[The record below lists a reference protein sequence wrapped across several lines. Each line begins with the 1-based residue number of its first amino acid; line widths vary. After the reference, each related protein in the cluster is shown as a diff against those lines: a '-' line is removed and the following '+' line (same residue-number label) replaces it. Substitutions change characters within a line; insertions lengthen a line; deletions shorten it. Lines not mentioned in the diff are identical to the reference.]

1 MTTTRNLNSLQG
13 NVVSSSTATD
23 LAVQGSGFFVV
34 SDSSGATY
42 LTRNGSFVADA
53 SGNLVNSAGYYLMGN
68 DVQSGSA
75 PPANALSTLQ
85 KVNVASAGETA
96 TPTTSAS
103 IVANLPSSATPIAAA
118 DLPSANSASSTY
130 TDITSLVVYD
140 NLGGAH
146 TINLYLANTGA
157 NSWEVDAFDAL
168 RKRQL
173 AAAFRTPPALSRRR
187 TLTFDPTTGSLSSGS
202 PLTIPV
208 PNGQT
213 MSLDLSNLT
222 QLAASFSVSSATANG
237 NAPASLQGV
246 SIAADGTLSFN
257 YTNGATI
264 AAYDIPLANVA
275 SPDNLTSVNGNAFSA
290 NSASGPVYPGDCQ
303 RRQLR
308 HNRLVFARKLDR
320 RSRDRAY
327 RHDPGAERLR
337 SQFQGVPDRRQ
348 YSRRAQRTEGVSL
361 RGPKES
367 AMSLS
372 AAFNIISSS
381 FAANSAQTARRLEQ
395 HRQRQYA
402 RLLAPDRQSRHQ
414 FLRRRRRRLGDA
426 RGQRGARRAGIDLD
440 RAGGGAAGDR

>member
-1 MTTTRNLNSLQG
+1 MTILNTSVSGMLADSNWLSSISQNVANANTTGYKNAETEFSTLVDQVSTAAAGGGVMTTTRNLNSLQG

-85 KVNVASAGETA
+85 KVNVAASGETA
-96 TPTTSAS
+96 APTTTGS
-103 IVANLPSSATPIAAA
+103 IVANLPSTATPIAAA
-118 DLPSANSASSTY
+118 DMPSANSASSTY
-130 TDITSLVVYD
+130 TDVTSLVVYD

-157 NSWEVDAFDAL
+157 NSWEVDAFDASGAPGGGFPYSSGP
-168 RKRQL
+168 L
-173 AAAFRTPPALSRRR
+173 ATA

-213 MSLDLSNLT
+213 MSLDLSKLT

-257 YTNGATI
+257 YTNGASI

-275 SPDNLTSVNGNAFSA
+275 SPDNLTSVNGNAYTA
-290 NSASGPVYPGDCQ
+290 TAASGPVFLGTANAGSFGTID
-303 RRQLR
+303 
-308 HNRLVFARKLDR
+308 
-320 RSRDRAY
+320 
-327 RHDPGAERLR
+327 
-337 SQFQGVPDRRQ
+337 
-348 YSRRAQRTEGVSL
+348 
-361 RGPKES
+361 
-367 AMSLS
+367 
-372 AAFNIISSS
+372 SSS
-381 FAANSAQTARRLEQ
+381 LESSTVDLATELTDMIQAQSAYEANSKVFQT
-395 HRQRQYA
+395 
-402 RLLAPDRQSRHQ
+402 
-414 FLRRRRRRLGDA
+414 
-426 RGQRGARRAGIDLD
+426 GANILD
-440 RAGGGAAGDR
+440 VLNGLKA

>member
-1 MTTTRNLNSLQG
+1 MTILNTSVSGMLADSNWLSSISQNVANANTTGYKNAETEFSTLVDQVSTAAAGGGVMTTTRNLNTLQG

-85 KVNVASAGETA
+85 KVNVNSAGETA

-103 IVANLPSSATPIAAA
+103 IAANLPSSATPIAAA

-130 TDITSLVVYD
+130 TDMTSLVVYD

-157 NSWEVDAFDAL
+157 NTWEVDAFDAS
-168 RKRQL
+168 KAATGGGFPYSSGPL
-173 AAAFRTPPALSRRR
+173 ATA

-208 PNGQT
+208 PDGQT

-246 SIAADGTLSFN
+246 SIAANGTLSFD
-257 YTNGATI
+257 YTNGASI

-275 SPDNLTSVNGNAFSA
+275 SPDNLTSVNGNAFTA
-290 NSASGPVYPGDCQ
+290 NAASGPVYLGTANAGSFGTID
-303 RRQLR
+303 
-308 HNRLVFARKLDR
+308 
-320 RSRDRAY
+320 
-327 RHDPGAERLR
+327 
-337 SQFQGVPDRRQ
+337 
-348 YSRRAQRTEGVSL
+348 
-361 RGPKES
+361 
-367 AMSLS
+367 
-372 AAFNIISSS
+372 SSS
-381 FAANSAQTARRLEQ
+381 LESSTVDLATELTDMIQAQSAYEANSKVFQT
-395 HRQRQYA
+395 
-402 RLLAPDRQSRHQ
+402 
-414 FLRRRRRRLGDA
+414 
-426 RGQRGARRAGIDLD
+426 GANILD
-440 RAGGGAAGDR
+440 VLNGLKA